1 MHNAYY
7 IYCAKMKLQHI
18 YANFLVVVVI
28 VNVVTSFSP
37 FSASPSLSF
46 ALSLFPFFSPL
57 FSLCV
62 FFFAGLSLACYFGPV
77 FVPVQSAVIYVN
89 FSSASVA
96 SQGSRWRGSRE
107 GAV

>member
-37 FSASPSLSF
+37 FSASPALSF

-62 FFFAGLSLACYFGPV
+62 FLRASLSHVILALCL
-77 FVPVQSAVIYVN
+77 SR
-89 FSSASVA
+89 SSL
-96 SQGSRWRGSRE
+96 
-107 GAV
+107 

>member
-46 ALSLFPFFSPL
+46 ALSLSFL
-57 FSLCV
+57 FSLLYLVCV
-62 FFFAGLSLACYFGPV
+62 CFFLRASLSHVILALCL
-77 FVPVQSAVIYVN
+77 SR
-89 FSSASVA
+89 SSL
-96 SQGSRWRGSRE
+96 Q
-107 GAV
+107 

>member
-46 ALSLFPFFSPL
+46 ALSHSFFSL
-57 FSLCV
+57 LYLVCV
-62 FFFAGLSLACYFGPV
+62 FFLRASLSHVILALCL
-77 FVPVQSAVIYVN
+77 SR
-89 FSSASVA
+89 SSL
-96 SQGSRWRGSRE
+96 Q
-107 GAV
+107 

>member
-28 VNVVTSFSP
+28 VNVVTSFFP

-46 ALSLFPFFSPL
+46 ALSLSFL
-57 FSLCV
+57 FSLLYLVCV
-62 FFFAGLSLACYFGPV
+62 CFFCGPLSRMLFWPCVCPGPV
-77 FVPVQSAVIYVN
+77 CSNLCKFFISLC
-89 FSSASVA
+89 
-96 SQGSRWRGSRE
+96 G
-107 GAV
+107 